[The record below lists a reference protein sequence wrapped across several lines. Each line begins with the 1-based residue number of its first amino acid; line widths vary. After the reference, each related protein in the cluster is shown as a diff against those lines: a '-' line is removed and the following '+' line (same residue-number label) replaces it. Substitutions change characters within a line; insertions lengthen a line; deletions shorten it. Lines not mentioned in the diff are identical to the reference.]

1 MAELKILVA
10 TVSGN
15 AEVCAEEMAD
25 WVKARGVEVTMESMA
40 DQDDNAFSS
49 DVVYLLVSST
59 HGVGEVPDEAVDFLE
74 DLQDGKPDLAGVKY
88 GVYTLGDSVYETFC
102 EAGKVFDE
110 LLTSLGAKR
119 IGARGEHDAS
129 GGELAEEAGIVWL
142 EAWFEE
148 ALTD

>member
-15 AEVCAEEMAD
+15 AEMCAEEMSD

-40 DQDDNAFSS
+40 DQDEDAFSA
-49 DVVYLLVSST
+49 DVIYLLVTST
-59 HGVGEVPDEAVDFLE
+59 HGVGEVPDEALDFFE
-74 DLQDGKPDLAGVKY
+74 DLQDGRPDLSGVKY
-88 GVYTLGDSVYETFC
+88 GLYTLGDSVYETFC

-110 LLTSLGAKR
+110 LLASLGAKR

-129 GGELAEEAGIVWL
+129 GGELAEEACIAWL
-142 EAWFEE
+142 EAWFEQ